1 MPVTRP
7 LVLSLAWHGGRGN
20 PFPHARAIQ
29 RTCLPHHRGQQRRPR
44 SPSEYSGALAAREMC
59 TPQLLF
65 VAYRP
70 QLFHGQWI
78 KLLNHGNKPARCL
91 SRCLSPLP
99 APPGLC
105 FDNPDCRRYQ
115 TLCFS
120 VFTFW
125 ICSRR
130 QWHFPLPCCSY
141 FFSLSLFSLLSREM
155 CLVIKYDAYC
165 QASLLFT
172 FAEQRGVLVFISNCS
187 YSLPNV

>member
-44 SPSEYSGALAAREMC
+44 SPSEYSGALAAREMF

-78 KLLNHGNKPARCL
+78 KLLNHGNKRKGSSLPGACPAAYPRF
-91 SRCLSPLP
+91 P
-99 APPGLC
+99 
-105 FDNPDCRRYQ
+105 
-115 TLCFS
+115 
-120 VFTFW
+120 
-125 ICSRR
+125 RR
-130 QWHFPLPCCSY
+130 QACVLTTQIAGDTRHFAFPSSPFGYVLVGNGISHFLVVPI
-141 FFSLSLFSLLSREM
+141 FFLSLFSPC
-155 CLVIKYDAYC
+155 CLEKCAW
-165 QASLLFT
+165 
-172 FAEQRGVLVFISNCS
+172 
-187 YSLPNV
+187 